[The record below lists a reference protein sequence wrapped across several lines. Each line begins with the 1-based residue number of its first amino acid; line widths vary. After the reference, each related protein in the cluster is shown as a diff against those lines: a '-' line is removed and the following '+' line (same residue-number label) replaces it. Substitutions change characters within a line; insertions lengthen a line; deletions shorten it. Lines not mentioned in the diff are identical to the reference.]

1 MILGFSGRMRSG
13 KTELANICEKYGY
26 EKLYFALPL
35 KQLCAD
41 LLDISIDE
49 LNKLKADKTEIGIV
63 VGNDL
68 CKLISEKTEI
78 PLDIVNKTCDG
89 VVIKDARHMLQF
101 IGTDLIRKYNTNWH
115 VNRIREMISPSKNYV
130 IDDVRFPNE
139 LDLVKELGG
148 DCWFVIRPRIDNVSN
163 HESETSLTWK
173 DFGNRLIINDSSLE
187 LFTFRW
193 ETFFNNYEKSLAT
206 RNKCI
211 GDKSVINL
219 YGELSE
225 PLCVL
230 ELLEISPYLFSYE
243 EREFVCS
250 LISDIKQFDDNSIDI
265 EYKDGTHELV
275 KNPIVVEDL
284 KMCINNI

>member
-41 LLDISIDE
+41 LLDISIDA
-49 LNKLKADKTEIGIV
+49 LNDAKNKGIDIGITM
-63 VGNDL
+63 GDDMCEIL
-68 CKLISEKTEI
+68 SEETEI
-78 PLDIVNKTCDG
+78 PLDIVKEKCNGKVLNT
-89 VVIKDARHMLQF
+89 VREMLQF
-101 IGTDLIRKYNTNWH
+101 IGTDLIREYNTNWH

-139 LDLVKELGG
+139 LDLIKELGG

-163 HESETSLTWK
+163 HESEISLTWK

-243 EREFVCS
+243 EREFDCS

-275 KNPIVVEDL
+275 KNPIAVEDL
-284 KMCINNI
+284 KICINNL

>member
-35 KQLCAD
+35 KQLCSD

-63 VGNDL
+63 IGNDL

-89 VVIKDARHMLQF
+89 VVIKDVRHMLQF

-139 LDLVKELGG
+139 LDLIKELGG

-163 HESETSLTWK
+163 HESEISLTWK

-193 ETFFNNYEKSLAT
+193 ETFFNNYEESLAT

-243 EREFVCS
+243 EREFDCS

-265 EYKDGTHELV
+265 EYKDDTHELV
-275 KNPIVVEDL
+275 KNPITIEDL
-284 KMCINNI
+284 KLCV